1 MRKSISAGPAP
12 ALVAAS
18 AAHSQRATD
27 GGGILGAWKVK
38 TLKVTSGGEVTYPLG
53 EHPSGFV
60 TMTPERMWLLF
71 VDSARETPASP
82 TLTDAEAVAMMKSH
96 VSWTGKYTVG
106 EQTSD
111 GVKITARVDAAS
123 SQAIVGTDRLYFVR
137 VDGDKI
143 TFKSPGTIVPMT
155 GKTSLVEFEMTRL
168 GTGRRP
174 RSRRSST
181 ASPSSTSPTPSSC
194 SASRSAGIVKLSE
207 RRAEEGDFSER

>member
-1 MRKSISAGPAP
+1 MRNLMSAGPAT
-12 ALVAAS
+12 ALGAAS
-18 AAHSQRATD
+18 AAHSKRATD
-27 GGGILGAWKVK
+27 RGGILGAWKVD

-71 VDSARETPASP
+71 VDSARKTPAST

-155 GKTSLVEFEMTRL
+155 GKTSLVEFEMTR
-168 GTGRRP
+168 
-174 RSRRSST
+174 
-181 ASPSSTSPTPSSC
+181 
-194 SASRSAGIVKLSE
+194 
-207 RRAEEGDFSER
+207 FQ